1 MKLES
6 FMELKIILQMNDL
19 LYEFSIL
26 SDYKIVERLFR
37 ENVVFALL
45 SENISRRKFKLDIC
59 SCFKSKKI

>member
-37 ENVVFALL
+37 EKCSFCFA
-45 SENISRRKFKLDIC
+45 E
-59 SCFKSKKI
+59 